1 MRFAVYVRDDRRGL
15 AVDSGD
21 GFRGLFRDE
30 PGYPGDL
37 DRLVADQADL
47 SGPPRPCKWDSPS
60 ESMPCASC
68 RRFQARARSFVS
80 DSITWSIQG
89 KSASTLPDYPVVFAR
104 FASSLIGHGAPIAM
118 PRQSTQ
124 LDYEGELVAVLGRG
138 GKDISRKDAL
148 DHVAGYSIFNDVTVR
163 DYQLRTSQW
172 TVGKNFDGTGAFGPF
187 FVLSE
192 ALPPGCKGLHLTTR
206 LNDRIVQHAAIA
218 DMVFDV
224 ESLIVS
230 LSEAF
235 TLSAGDI
242 IVTGTPGG
250 IGMSRHPPLWMKPGD
265 VCEVEISGLGVLR
278 NSIIKLVMKMP
289 DLDHSVMARSATIA
303 ATLRGIVGHEW
314 VIENEAERRPYES
327 DGLTAYSA
335 LPLLVVLAR
344 QHGTDQADS
353 SLLP

>member
-1 MRFAVYVRDDRRGL
+1 MRFAVYVRDGRRGL

-47 SGPPRPCKWDSPS
+47 SAAAAALQAGQPIGIDAVRLLPPFPSP
-60 ESMPCASC
+60 
-68 RRFQARARSFVS
+68 
-80 DSITWSIQG
+80 G
-89 KSASTLPDYPVVFAR
+89 KIICIGLNYVEHTGEVGMTLPDYPVVFAR

-118 PRQSTQ
+118 PRQSPQ

-192 ALPPGCKGLHLTTR
+192 ALPPGCKGLHLATR

-218 DMVFDV
+218 DMAFDV

-278 NSIIKLVMKMP
+278 NSII
-289 DLDHSVMARSATIA
+289 
-303 ATLRGIVGHEW
+303 
-314 VIENEAERRPYES
+314 
-327 DGLTAYSA
+327 
-335 LPLLVVLAR
+335 
-344 QHGTDQADS
+344 S
-353 SLLP
+353 SL

>member
-37 DRLVADQADL
+37 DRLVADQVDL
-47 SGPPRPCKWDSPS
+47 SVAAAALQVGQPIGIDAVRLLPPFPSP
-60 ESMPCASC
+60 
-68 RRFQARARSFVS
+68 
-80 DSITWSIQG
+80 G
-89 KSASTLPDYPVVFAR
+89 KIICIGLNYVEHTGEVGMTLPDYPVVFAR
-104 FASSLIGHGAPIAM
+104 FASSLTGHGAPIAM

-192 ALPPGCKGLHLTTR
+192 ALPPGCKGLHLATR

-218 DMVFDV
+218 DMAFDV

-250 IGMSRHPPLWMKPGD
+250 IGMSRRPPLWMKPGD

-278 NSIIKLVMKMP
+278 NSII
-289 DLDHSVMARSATIA
+289 
-303 ATLRGIVGHEW
+303 
-314 VIENEAERRPYES
+314 N
-327 DGLTAYSA
+327 
-335 LPLLVVLAR
+335 
-344 QHGTDQADS
+344 
-353 SLLP
+353 SL

>member
-1 MRFAVYVRDDRRGL
+1 MLTEGRDATMRFAVYVRDDRRGL

-37 DRLVADQADL
+37 DRLVADQVDL
-47 SGPPRPCKWDSPS
+47 SVAAAALQVGQPIGIDAVRLLPPFPSP
-60 ESMPCASC
+60 
-68 RRFQARARSFVS
+68 
-80 DSITWSIQG
+80 G
-89 KSASTLPDYPVVFAR
+89 KIICIGLNYVEHTGEVGMTLPDYPVVFAR
-104 FASSLIGHGAPIAM
+104 FASSLTGHGAPIAM

-192 ALPPGCKGLHLTTR
+192 ALPPGCKGLHLATR

-218 DMVFDV
+218 DMAFDV

-250 IGMSRHPPLWMKPGD
+250 IGMSRRPPLWMKPGD

-278 NSIIKLVMKMP
+278 NSII
-289 DLDHSVMARSATIA
+289 
-303 ATLRGIVGHEW
+303 
-314 VIENEAERRPYES
+314 N
-327 DGLTAYSA
+327 
-335 LPLLVVLAR
+335 
-344 QHGTDQADS
+344 
-353 SLLP
+353 SL

>member
-1 MRFAVYVRDDRRGL
+1 MLTERRDATMRFAVYARDGRYGL

-37 DRLVADQADL
+37 DHLVTDQADL
-47 SGPPRPCKWDSPS
+47 AAAAAALQEGQPIRSDAVRLLPPFPNPGKIICIGLNYAEHSGEVGMTP
-60 ESMPCASC
+60 
-68 RRFQARARSFVS
+68 
-80 DSITWSIQG
+80 
-89 KSASTLPDYPVVFAR
+89 PDYPVVFAR

-118 PRQSTQ
+118 PHHSPQ

-138 GKDISRKDAL
+138 GKDISPQDAL

-187 FVLSE
+187 FVVSE

-224 ESLIVS
+224 ASLIVS

-250 IGMSRHPPLWMKPGD
+250 IGMSRRPPLWMKPGD

-278 NSIIKLVMKMP
+278 NSIVSSSV
-289 DLDHSVMARSATIA
+289 LD
-303 ATLRGIVGHEW
+303 G
-314 VIENEAERRPYES
+314 
-327 DGLTAYSA
+327 
-335 LPLLVVLAR
+335 
-344 QHGTDQADS
+344 
-353 SLLP
+353 

>member
-1 MRFAVYVRDDRRGL
+1 MRFAVYVRDGRRGL

-47 SGPPRPCKWDSPS
+47 SAAAAALQAGQPIGIDAVRLLPPFPSP
-60 ESMPCASC
+60 
-68 RRFQARARSFVS
+68 
-80 DSITWSIQG
+80 G
-89 KSASTLPDYPVVFAR
+89 KIICIGLNYVEHTGEVGMTLPDYPVVFAR

-118 PRQSTQ
+118 PRQSPQ

-218 DMVFDV
+218 DMAFDV

-278 NSIIKLVMKMP
+278 NSII
-289 DLDHSVMARSATIA
+289 
-303 ATLRGIVGHEW
+303 
-314 VIENEAERRPYES
+314 
-327 DGLTAYSA
+327 
-335 LPLLVVLAR
+335 
-344 QHGTDQADS
+344 S
-353 SLLP
+353 SL